1 MAAKRKTTLE
11 DYS

>member
-1 MAAKRKTTLE
+1 MAAKRKTTLK